1 MEGGRWLERPRVATG
16 LGGSSAINGMAY
28 IRGHALDY
36 QRWAEEGAAGWSYAE
51 VLPYFR
57 RSECHSPGEDPWR
70 GGSGPLATVCF
81 GIENP
86 LSRAFVEAG
95 AAAGSPVTQDVNGY
109 QQEGFGPFDRNIGR
123 SERASTAH
131 AFIDPARSRPNLC
144 IRTDTVVTKV
154 LLEGRRA
161 SGGVRSSDGSAE
173 TLRAEREVILA
184 AGAFHSPQLLMLS
197 GVGPA
202 DHLRDHGIVVPH
214 ELPGV
219 GANLQDHLE
228 VHMQWRAD
236 RRHARRNR
244 YAGPLARFVAGAQ
257 RFLTPRGVPARCSV
271 PPPSAEPPLSD
282 VTVSPGWRRAPRR
295 ASCSST
301 STIARSV
308 RRGTAAHVRVRGG
321 GTGGSRLLRQRTPGG
336 RAREAPASRPGASR
350 GYTRR
355 VPGADA
361 RARTVARYPPA
372 RRGRY
377 RAAFASHWI
386 HTQFEPG
393 RTRFE
398 PARFLAVSAD
408 VSQKRRSSRARVP
421 MTSSRC
427 TQAIE
432 ARDGPLA

>member
-1 MEGGRWLERPRVATG
+1 MDERLGPSHLPAHLAGGGSWDQRVDMVGGGRCQEQGR
-16 LGGSSAINGMAY
+16 
-28 IRGHALDY
+28 
-36 QRWAEEGAAGWSYAE
+36 
-51 VLPYFR
+51 
-57 RSECHSPGEDPWR
+57 
-70 GGSGPLATVCF
+70 
-81 GIENP
+81 
-86 LSRAFVEAG
+86 
-95 AAAGSPVTQDVNGY
+95 VTQDVNGY
-109 QQEGFGPFDRNIGR
+109 QQEGFGPFDRNLDRG
-123 SERASTAH
+123 ERASTAH
-131 AFIDPARSRPNLC
+131 AFINPSRSRPNLC
-144 IRTDTVVTKV
+144 IRTDTAVTKV
-154 LLEGRRA
+154 AIEGRRA
-161 SGGVRSSDGSAE
+161 RDVVCWSDGRVE

-184 AGAFHSPQLLMLS
+184 AGAFHSPQRLMLS

-202 DHLRDHGIVVPH
+202 DHLRDHGIAVAH

-228 VHMQWRAD
+228 VHMQRRSD
-236 RRHARRNR
+236 RRHARNR
-244 YAGPLARFVAGAQ
+244 YAGPLARLVAGAEW
-257 RFLTPRGVPARCSV
+257 FLTPRGVPARCSV

-282 VTVSPGWRRAPRR
+282 VTLSPGWRRAPRR

-321 GTGGSRLLRQRTPGG
+321 GPDGSRLLRQWTPGG
-336 RAREAPASRPGASR
+336 RAREAPASRPGASW

-361 RARTVARYPPA
+361 RARTVARLPQA

-377 RAAFASHWI
+377 RVAFASHWI
-386 HTQFEPG
+386 HTQSESG
-393 RTRFE
+393 RTRLE

-432 ARDGPLA
+432 ARDGLLRDEY